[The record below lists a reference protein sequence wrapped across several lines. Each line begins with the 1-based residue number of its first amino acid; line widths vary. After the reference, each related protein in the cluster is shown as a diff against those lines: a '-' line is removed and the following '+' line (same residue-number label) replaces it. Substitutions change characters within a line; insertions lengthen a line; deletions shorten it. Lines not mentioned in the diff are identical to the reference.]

1 MSEEIDL
8 KITMVDLVVR
18 RFDLTYELKEHSP
31 QASSVTAIVWNPG
44 EDVFLVLTND
54 SNVFLFTVEETQPKI
69 IFER

>member
-18 RFDLTYELKEHSP
+18 RFDLTYELKEHAP

-54 SNVFLFTVEETQPKI
+54 
-69 IFER
+69 